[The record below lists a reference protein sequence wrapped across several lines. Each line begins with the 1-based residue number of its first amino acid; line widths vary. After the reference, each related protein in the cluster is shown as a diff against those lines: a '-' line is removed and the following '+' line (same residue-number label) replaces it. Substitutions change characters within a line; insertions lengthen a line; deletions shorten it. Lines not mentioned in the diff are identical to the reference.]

1 MREDR
6 SCGKLNIKALGLR
19 KLVISL
25 HSEYPCFYTSL
36 VNFSTFV
43 YFPARVGVNAQI
55 TQPNYSETNRAKSH
69 KVKYKTS
76 PAVTRCISETLG
88 WKCKRDAKYQH
99 FHRFVNFCY
108 ARVKKRVSICCN
120 VVATLLQRWNPS
132 FLFFYQSQQ
141 RRIKLEGLLNV
152 SIRNKKQTLE
162 FGRKS
167 NYVSTNEGH

>member
-1 MREDR
+1 MWWQRCLVTPIQDTVVSVKNDMSKRIMREDC

-25 HSEYPCFYTSL
+25 HSEYQCFYTSL

-55 TQPNYSETNRAKSH
+55 IQPNYSETNRVKSH

-88 WKCKRDAKYQH
+88 WKCKWDAKYQQ

-108 ARVKKRVSICCN
+108 ARVKKEFQF
-120 VVATLLQRWNPS
+120 VATLLQRWSPS
-132 FLFFYQSQQ
+132 F
-141 RRIKLEGLLNV
+141 
-152 SIRNKKQTLE
+152 
-162 FGRKS
+162 
-167 NYVSTNEGH
+167 

>member
-1 MREDR
+1 MTCRKRIMREDC
-6 SCGKLNIKALGLR
+6 SCGKLHIKALGLR

-25 HSEYPCFYTSL
+25 HSEYQCFYTSL

-55 TQPNYSETNRAKSH
+55 IQPNYSETNRVKSH

-88 WKCKRDAKYQH
+88 WKCKWDAKYQH

-120 VVATLLQRWNPS
+120 VVATLKPQLFI
-132 FLFFYQSQQ
+132 FLSVTT
-141 RRIKLEGLLNV
+141 ET
-152 SIRNKKQTLE
+152 NKT
-162 FGRKS
+162 GRFVECK
-167 NYVSTNEGH
+167 Y

>member
-1 MREDR
+1 MREDC
-6 SCGKLNIKALGLR
+6 SCGKLHIKALGLR

-25 HSEYPCFYTSL
+25 HSEYQCFYTSL

-55 TQPNYSETNRAKSH
+55 IQPNYSETNRVKSH

-88 WKCKRDAKYQH
+88 WKCKWDAKYQH

-108 ARVKKRVSICCN
+108 ARVKKKSFN
-120 VVATLLQRWNPS
+120 LLQRWSPS

-141 RRIKLEGLLNV
+141 RRMKLEGLLDV